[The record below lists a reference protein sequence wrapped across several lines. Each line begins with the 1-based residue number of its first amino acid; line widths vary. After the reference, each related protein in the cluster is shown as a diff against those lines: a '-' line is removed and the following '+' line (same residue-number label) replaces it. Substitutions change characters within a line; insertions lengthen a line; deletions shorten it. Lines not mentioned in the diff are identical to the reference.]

1 MATFSDCIINY
12 VFYTNWAL
20 LKFFLLYEHFR
31 INNSFPNFAR
41 IVLLGSTWWLL
52 SRVSIP
58 MTTSNCLF
66 TPWRNLLRFRLLLIL
81 GWNCHSISMTTSLRS
96 FTSRLLN
103 LFRIVYL
110 SISILIFFRLLA
122 LVVLRLVVWIPKIFY
137 GFFLKFLYF
146 ILGIRFLFS
155 AVFLVW
161 AISRHVP
168 FLLAFEAND
177 GSSFLINLRKWVNV
191 IILASLVLLCL
202 VLIPILIAFPV
213 ATSHHSFWL
222 SLIHLVKVD

>member
-1 MATFSDCIINY
+1 
-12 VFYTNWAL
+12 
-20 LKFFLLYEHFR
+20 
-31 INNSFPNFAR
+31 
-41 IVLLGSTWWLL
+41 
-52 SRVSIP
+52 
-58 MTTSNCLF
+58 
-66 TPWRNLLRFRLLLIL
+66 
-81 GWNCHSISMTTSLRS
+81 MTTSLRS